1 MPTQAGWTSGWAASG
16 GDAAWRAQ
24 AAQLEKGGAD
34 RLRARCAELE
44 ERWAGAL
51 GRADAAAEETRE
63 IGERL
68 RETEMALQ
76 VWAGGGTC
84 RQVW

>member
-1 MPTQAGWTSGWAASG
+1 M
-16 GDAAWRAQ
+16 Q

-51 GRADAAAEETRE
+51 GRADAAAEEARQMA
-63 IGERL
+63 ERL
-68 RETEMALQ
+68 RETDMALQ
-76 VWAGGGTC
+76 VTSPEERHGMTWPEERYGPAGHATGTLA
-84 RQVW
+84 RRET